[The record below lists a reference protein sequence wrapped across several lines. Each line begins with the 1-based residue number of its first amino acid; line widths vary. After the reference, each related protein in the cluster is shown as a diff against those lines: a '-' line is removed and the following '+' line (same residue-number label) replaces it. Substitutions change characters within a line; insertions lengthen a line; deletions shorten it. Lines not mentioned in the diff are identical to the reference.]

1 MHEQENKLTWHSSSC
16 TPNTFFNTHCVLSCS
31 AKKLDKQELVEMDMY
46 VVIEWVWLFVVFL
59 FLQEL

>member
-46 VVIEWVWLFVVFL
+46 VVIE
-59 FLQEL
+59 